1 MIRAYLVDDE
11 PLAVQR
17 LRRLLVAT
25 GRVDIVG
32 STTEPESALEY
43 LRAHQVDVLFLDVQM
58 PELTGFDLIQQ
69 LETPPLVVFT
79 TAYDRYALDAFEA
92 NSIDYL
98 LKPVEPDRLQRALD
112 KVERM
117 SGASDRASSGS
128 HVPGD
133 LHALARELAAQLTP
147 QRAPD
152 RIASQSGERVV
163 LLDLARVS
171 HFVSRDKLTFAV
183 VNGREHVVDRTLA
196 ELETTLDGKRFVRI
210 HRATIV
216 NITAVHEIDRWVDGG
231 VLVRLKDEK
240 KTELPVARDR
250 VRELKRRLGI

>member
-17 LRRLLVAT
+17 LTRLLQAT
-25 GRVDIVG
+25 GRVEIAG
-32 STTEPESALEY
+32 STTEPETALDY
-43 LRAHQVDVLFLDVQM
+43 LHTHRVDVLFLDVQM
-58 PELTGFDLIQQ
+58 PELTGFDLLQR
-69 LETPPLVVFT
+69 LEFPPLVVFT
-79 TAYDRYALDAFEA
+79 TAHDSYALEAFEA

-98 LKPVEPDRLQRALD
+98 LKPVEPDRLHRALD

-117 SGASDRASSGS
+117 AGAPAGTLFQAPAD
-128 HVPGD
+128 V
-133 LHALARELAAQLTP
+133 HALARELAARLTT
-147 QRAPD
+147 QRPLD
-152 RIASQSGERVV
+152 RIASHAGERVV
-163 LLDLARVS
+163 LLDLARVT

-196 ELETTLDGKRFVRI
+196 ELETTLDVRRFVRI

-216 NITAVHEIDRWVDGG
+216 NIAAVHEIDRWVDGG
-231 VLVRLKDEK
+231 VLVRLKDEN